1 MNPEEV
7 DANDEHIASPEEL
20 HREDEGINDETA
32 NVDSSDDT
40 EESQSTNPTEKVGSL
55 DEDNASSSRNCN
67 EDLSSDVD
75 PKEVNQS
82 FEEAMSEDLSS
93 EELLNCDSLENSTA
107 SDRLLNMEVA
117 NVGLLVSDVLGEAES
132 ASGRTESPVVEENE
146 TENECRED
154 GAQPYTDDTD
164 CQIVPLEEDSVSQL
178 DGFPQGEPT
187 FEDSEL
193 FTDAHN
199 PCVSEDLSNIQL
211 LESEVV
217 EEGPDCDIA
226 YGDAVL
232 TDTVL
237 DECTS
242 EENPEP
248 LLESDSVPEVYIVN
262 DEDCIDDKLSSIM
275 EENEGLDEEQYI
287 ESSDI
292 CAFED
297 KEELNEE
304 LIESSNTP
312 RTEEPDSLEE
322 DAESLSVLKT
332 EEQNDPFEEAT
343 ALTCVPADD
352 EQSEL
357 HEEHTESLCI
367 STAEQEPTET
377 SDVFEERNGD
387 GEKVDFGESS
397 SVREEKDDLDEKE
410 STDSCVPTHEEN
422 RELDEEKETAEI
434 SEIYNEGAEESGVD
448 ITNSEVEPQSGNES
462 GPLLLEEAE
471 RIDKIDDLP
480 CVYFVS
486 DDSGSVDETNGEAE
500 CDRAFTVDRRNT
512 ITRTRSLTGKVPETV
527 PEETGPESEA
537 PPSSQEPDG
546 TVAEEHSGVKMD
558 GELCENIRTIPV
570 KPKRCLFY
578 PRSYSVESRD
588 LSISVCRET
597 DGSSM
602 EDSRMKRKDE
612 NLFQPCVVVSS
623 SSLSKRIHVPLFGVS
638 NPSSVVDI
646 PPPFELASITKKPIT
661 KSSPSL
667 LIENESPDKYLKQSS
682 KKKSSFKRFLPI
694 KLSLKKKIESKI
706 GVEVNMCRTASEIG
720 HHGSARVLD
729 FDRRSLGNS
738 PQLKSRSGKMRASDS
753 ASTFLFYKDG
763 KKKGMPK
770 TFSRTVSRV
779 ESFEDRSRHSYMSL
793 PLTKPRSISFPNAD
807 TSDYENIPAMSSD
820 YENIQ
825 IPPRRCA
832 RAGTFTEFFE
842 DPSRAFSSAC
852 ENDGYVDMSS
862 FAPFDTRQ
870 FVDQES
876 ESAYTEPFR
885 AGAVNSLHAEDI
897 TSDEDPAN
905 SSGEEDG
912 LETCKGEFGRDKQN
926 DAQRRAYRIA
936 KEMAAS
942 EKGYV
947 DILQLLHVDF
957 REMVARASGE
967 DGTPVVDE
975 ENLTQ
980 ILCEMPELCQFH
992 QEMLKEL
999 EERVAQWE
1007 EEDRKIADIILSK
1020 EPGLNLYRRFITK
1033 FERNMS
1039 LLDECCQASSRFSA
1053 VVREFELNPKSKNLK
1068 LKHYLLKV
1076 VQRVPQYCLYLTDYL
1091 NNLSPDSTEYEDTQ
1105 AALVIVGGV
1114 ADHVNVSVK
1123 QGGNFQKLLHIQ
1135 HSVTGQHEI
1144 VQPGRVFI
1152 KEGTLMKVS
1161 GKVHRPRCCFLM
1173 NDVLLY
1179 TTPHNGRYKL
1189 NRTLSLA
1196 GMKVKRTWLSDHSPK
1211 LQSNHT
1217 SLVKLAI
1224 KSRGD
1229 CSIGVGDCQQTP
1241 LEELQHPLRIQSTQ
1255 RSLTFS
1261 VSSSKERDE
1270 WFDAISKALEDYR
1283 KVWGVLNSR
1292 TTTEL
1297 SRTDHHFQVIS
1308 ERPETGLGVKPPTLI
1323 PDSRVVMCMICT
1335 CDFSLTWRR
1344 HHCNACGKVVCRTC
1358 SRNKYPLKYLKGRP
1372 SRVCDQCYKEF
1383 KTKELT
1389 TNNENSLPVFARSPG
1404 SALSSVFHSIQPSS
1418 IRKQKR
1424 ISAALME
1431 VAAAAE
1437 GSSMNGYLQRC
1448 KSHKRHWKKL
1458 WFVIKDKVLYTYAA
1472 SGDKVASESL
1482 PLLGFTIQ
1490 RPDKGEGQTETGSVF
1505 QLYHKK
1511 TLFYSFKAED
1521 TNSAQRWIEAMLE
1534 ASIL

>member
-1 MNPEEV
+1 
-7 DANDEHIASPEEL
+7 
-20 HREDEGINDETA
+20 
-32 NVDSSDDT
+32 
-40 EESQSTNPTEKVGSL
+40 
-55 DEDNASSSRNCN
+55 
-67 EDLSSDVD
+67 
-75 PKEVNQS
+75 VNQS

-237 DECTS
+237 DE
-242 EENPEP
+242 
-248 LLESDSVPEVYIVN
+248 Y
-262 DEDCIDDKLSSIM
+262 
-275 EENEGLDEEQYI
+275 
-287 ESSDI
+287 
-292 CAFED
+292 
-297 KEELNEE
+297 
-304 LIESSNTP
+304 
-312 RTEEPDSLEE
+312 
-322 DAESLSVLKT
+322 
-332 EEQNDPFEEAT
+332 
-343 ALTCVPADD
+343 
-352 EQSEL
+352 
-357 HEEHTESLCI
+357 
-367 STAEQEPTET
+367 
-377 SDVFEERNGD
+377 
-387 GEKVDFGESS
+387 
-397 SVREEKDDLDEKE
+397 
-410 STDSCVPTHEEN
+410 
-422 RELDEEKETAEI
+422 
-434 SEIYNEGAEESGVD
+434 
-448 ITNSEVEPQSGNES
+448 
-462 GPLLLEEAE
+462 
-471 RIDKIDDLP
+471 KIDDLP

-546 TVAEEHSGVKMD
+546 TAAEEHSGVKMD

-876 ESAYTEPFR
+876 ERNMSPTYCTFR
-885 AGAVNSLHAEDI
+885 PRS
-897 TSDEDPAN
+897 
-905 SSGEEDG
+905 
-912 LETCKGEFGRDKQN
+912 ETLIVCF
-926 DAQRRAYRIA
+926 
-936 KEMAAS
+936 
-942 EKGYV
+942 
-947 DILQLLHVDF
+947 LQDF

-999 EERVAQWE
+999 EERVAQWY
-1007 EEDRKIADIILSK
+1007 EDRKIADIILSK

-1039 LLDECCQASSRFSA
+1039 ILDECCQASSRFSA
-1053 VVREFELNPKSKNLK
+1053 VVREFEVNRCGICPIAHRS
-1068 LKHYLLKV
+1068 
-1076 VQRVPQYCLYLTDYL
+1076 VPR
-1091 NNLSPDSTEYEDTQ
+1091 
-1105 AALVIVGGV
+1105 A
-1114 ADHVNVSVK
+1114 
-1123 QGGNFQKLLHIQ
+1123 GNFQKLLHIQ

-1144 VQPGRVFI
+1144 VQPGRV
-1152 KEGTLMKVS
+1152 S
-1161 GKVHRPRCCFLM
+1161 DM

-1211 LQSNHT
+1211 LQILFPVPS
-1217 SLVKLAI
+1217 S
-1224 KSRGD
+1224 S
-1229 CSIGVGDCQQTP
+1229 C
-1241 LEELQHPLRIQSTQ
+1241 
-1255 RSLTFS
+1255 
-1261 VSSSKERDE
+1261 SSSKERDE

-1283 KVWGVLNSR
+1283 K
-1292 TTTEL
+1292 
-1297 SRTDHHFQVIS
+1297 VIS

-1383 KTKELT
+1383 KTKGKMCTHIHRSHL
-1389 TNNENSLPVFARSPG
+1389 FARSPG

-1431 VAAAAE
+1431 
-1437 GSSMNGYLQRC
+1437 
-1448 KSHKRHWKKL
+1448 
-1458 WFVIKDKVLYTYAA
+1458 
-1472 SGDKVASESL
+1472 DKVASESL